1 MAFTKFTNS
10 ESLQVKTEVVQN
22 YLKKVGKPIYDQ
34 LSQEER
40 EELNQELNNK
50 NEQ

>member
-34 LSQEER
+34 LSEEER
-40 EELNQELNNK
+40 EELNKELNTNT
-50 NEQ
+50 NE